1 MVCIDS
7 YNKGKEFI
15 VQKDA
20 NTKSLMLTWCDAK
33 EIKQTEN
40 IWQ

>member
-7 YNKGKEFI
+7 YNKEGKEFI

-20 NTKSLMLTWCDAK
+20 NTKKLNVNLM
-33 EIKQTEN
+33 
-40 IWQ
+40 